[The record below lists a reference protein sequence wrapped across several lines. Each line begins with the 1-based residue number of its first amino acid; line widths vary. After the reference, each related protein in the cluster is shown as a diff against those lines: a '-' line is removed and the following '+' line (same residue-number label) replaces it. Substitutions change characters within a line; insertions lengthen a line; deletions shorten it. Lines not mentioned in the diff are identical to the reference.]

1 MSVSISSEFKNL
13 RRHALIGTGVL
24 LLAVN
29 FLTPGYSFGYGE
41 QMLLSIKGISWADKN
56 AFVGDWFNNY
66 APQPHVLFDV
76 ITFFGEKVHFL
87 AGIYFLYFVTSC
99 FVFALGTAL
108 LAELWLPRHL
118 QFLQQFVNVLC
129 VVGPVFLLGTFLNI
143 HFQAVPNMAGGC
155 LVYLAIACLLTKRE
169 RLAAWIMLLASL
181 FHLQHGIGVAAIA
194 ILFVLLGLVEHK
206 KIILL
211 AAATSLVISFSMAF
225 SRDLLTGSNEIAH
238 EAAEIGSTGH
248 LNVET
253 WTTSVISGGLF
264 VLALAV
270 LNFILKDAR
279 GKRVRTASLFA
290 LIALGPVVGIVADL
304 NNIEPFQSLARS
316 FFVYRFSMALVPFAC
331 WFLIRQLAIVI
342 TESWKYAVTSAAI
355 LIFCSIKY
363 FSVAYTTFPQLKN
376 WWILFGIITLVATIK
391 YSENKSQPTM
401 RWALAP
407 IVYLTAVA
415 VSLGVAHFD
424 SPWPSIDL
432 SSSDNAVTVSRWMGT
447 ALTSS
452 DVLASD
458 PSLPWI
464 RPFTRRAIVVDCKG
478 VPYGGAPWN
487 EYIRRLKALGVNK
500 PNECLG
506 YKTLPM
512 KKILALRDSVGATAI
527 LLMPGD
533 AAYEV
538 AKETLN
544 VRWSS
549 GGQSPWIIF
558 DLPPVN

>member
-1 MSVSISSEFKNL
+1 MSSSISQDFKNI
-13 RRHALIGTGVL
+13 RRQAVIGTGVL
-24 LLAVN
+24 LLAIN

-66 APQPHVLFDV
+66 APQPHVFFDV
-76 ITFFGEKVHFL
+76 ITFFGEKIHFL
-87 AGIYFLYFVTSC
+87 AGIYFLYFVASC

-108 LAELWLPRHL
+108 LAGLWLPRHL

-129 VVGPVFLLGTFLNI
+129 VVGPVFLLGTFLTI

-155 LVYLAIACLLTKRE
+155 LVYLAIACLLTKRAH
-169 RLAAWIMLLASL
+169 LAAWSMLLASL

-225 SRDLLTGSNEIAH
+225 SRDLLSGSSEIAH

-253 WTTSVISGGLF
+253 WTTTVISGGLF
-264 VLALAV
+264 VLALSV
-270 LNFILKDAR
+270 LNFILKDAHER
-279 GKRVRTASLFA
+279 RIRTTSLFA
-290 LIALGPVVGIVADL
+290 LIALGPLVGIVADL
-304 NNIEPFQSLARS
+304 NNIEPIQSLARS

-331 WFLIRQLAIVI
+331 WFLIRQLSRVI
-342 TESWKYAVTSAAI
+342 TESWKHSVISAAI

-363 FSVAYTTFPQLKN
+363 FSVTYTTFPQLKN
-376 WWILFGIITLVATIK
+376 LWILFGVVTLIVTIK
-391 YSENKSQPTM
+391 YSEHKNQPTI

-407 IVYLTAVA
+407 IAYLTVVA
-415 VSLGVAHFD
+415 ISLGITHFD
-424 SPWPSIDL
+424 SPWPSIDF
-432 SSSDNAVTVSRWMGT
+432 SPTDNAVTVTRWMGT
-447 ALTSS
+447 ALTAS

-500 PNECLG
+500 PNDCAG
-506 YKTLPM
+506 YKTLSM
-512 KKILALRDSVGATAI
+512 KKILALRDSVGATTI

-533 AAYEV
+533 AAYEE
-538 AKETLN
+538 AKGILN

-558 DLPPVN
+558 ELPPVN